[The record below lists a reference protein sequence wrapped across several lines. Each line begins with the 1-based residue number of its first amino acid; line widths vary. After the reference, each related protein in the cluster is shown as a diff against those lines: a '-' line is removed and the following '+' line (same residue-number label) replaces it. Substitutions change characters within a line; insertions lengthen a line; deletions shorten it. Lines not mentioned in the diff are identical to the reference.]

1 MTPAGRD
8 AAPGRLRL
16 RCQPLTTTKD
26 PRMGDT
32 PYADVDD
39 YLEGLFGAPDRVLTA
54 ALERSDEAGLPPISV
69 SPALGRYLHVLALAH
84 GARSILEIGT
94 LGGYS
99 TIWLARALPEG
110 GRLLSLEYEPR
121 HAEVA
126 RRNVADAGLTDR
138 VEIRVGRATDSLDE
152 LTRAGAG
159 PFDMVFIDADKPP
172 YTEYFE
178 FAVRLGRPGT
188 LIVADNVIRDG
199 KVARGPSD
207 DAAVTGVQRFNA
219 ALARDPR
226 VAAAFVQQVGAKGH
240 DGMALAVIVD
250 PRR

>member
-1 MTPAGRD
+1 MD
-8 AAPGRLRL
+8 
-16 RCQPLTTTKD
+16 
-26 PRMGDT
+26 DT

-39 YLEGLFGAPDRVLTA
+39 YLEGLFGAPDHVLTA
-54 ALERSDEAGLPPISV
+54 ALERSDAAGLPPISV
-69 SPALGRYLHVLALAH
+69 SPALGRYLHVLALAR

-99 TIWLARALPEG
+99 TIWLARALPVG
-110 GRLLSLEYEPR
+110 GRLISLEQKPR

-138 VEIRVGRATDSLDE
+138 VEIRVGPALDSLAE
-152 LTRAGAG
+152 LTRSGAE

-172 YTEYFE
+172 YTEYFD

-199 KVARGPSD
+199 KVALGQSD

-219 ALARDPR
+219 ALAQDPR
-226 VAAAFVQQVGAKGH
+226 VTAAIVQQVGVKGH

-250 PRR
+250 PER

>member
-1 MTPAGRD
+1 MSDTSYAAVD
-8 AAPGRLRL
+8 AYI
-16 RCQPLTTTKD
+16 D
-26 PRMGDT
+26 
-32 PYADVDD
+32 
-39 YLEGLFGAPDRVLTA
+39 ELFGPADPALVA
-54 ALERSDEAGLPPISV
+54 AQERSAAAGLPDISV
-69 SPALGRYLHVLALAH
+69 TTAQGRLLHVLALAC

-110 GRLLSLEYEPR
+110 GRLLSLEHEPR

-152 LTRAGAG
+152 LTRTGAG

-199 KVARGPSD
+199 KVALGPSD